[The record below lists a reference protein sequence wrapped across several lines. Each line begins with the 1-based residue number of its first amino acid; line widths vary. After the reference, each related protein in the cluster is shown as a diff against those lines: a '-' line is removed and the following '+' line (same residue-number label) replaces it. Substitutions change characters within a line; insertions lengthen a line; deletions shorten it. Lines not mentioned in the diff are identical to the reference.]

1 MSSIIGYNYYSNEA
15 VICQYDK
22 ALEFLISNKS
32 EMFKHSLKEIHIRK
46 VMPDIQFFFLLKEY
60 RYEDDKFWSKI
71 LSSLDKNFNI
81 NSSAGD
87 DRYWKNSGGPRWG
100 YELVELL
107 HRYIESLNF
116 GSNNIRISTADVMSI
131 IKKEYNNDSFTLTPS
146 AEITSISS
154 NYDAENNVN
163 VTKKKR
169 TKKDKAIQN
178 VYKNITFDK
187 TSFFKDVSNILSC
200 KTKFNTDD
208 EYFGKVKDTEL
219 SFNNLHY
226 IEKIVE
232 VNKDIEDPD
241 YLEKMVAVTKI
252 VQNNHG
258 LLKFNEEIIDALSS
272 YVEKHIVLLNMKEHP
287 ENINHSLV
295 PKKEV
300 RNKKSND
307 QIVDSDIID
316 QDMIIN
322 DEMND
327 DEIEID

>member
-1 MSSIIGYNYYSNEA
+1 MSQQTNNPLFKEHN
-15 VICQYDK
+15 DK
-22 ALEFLISNKS
+22 MLSVLVHSVYTMIVKS
-32 EMFKHSLKEIHIRK
+32 VHEL
-46 VMPDIQFFFLLKEY
+46 
-60 RYEDDKFWSKI
+60 SKTKT
-71 LSSLDKNFNI
+71 SK
-81 NSSAGD
+81 
-87 DRYWKNSGGPRWG
+87 
-100 YELVELL
+100 
-107 HRYIESLNF
+107 YIESLNF
-116 GSNNIRISTADVMSI
+116 GSNNIRISTADVMTI

-154 NYDAENNVN
+154 NYDVENNVT

-200 KTKFNTDD
+200 KTKFNIND

-226 IEKIVE
+226 IEKNVE
-232 VNKDIEDPD
+232 VNKDIEGMKILIYTSNIDKIDGKKYAVGAIKNNKLYYFCNYSNHDNYADPD

-272 YVEKHIVLLNMKEHP
+272 YIEKHIVTKHERTSSNKKSKNKKDKIEDK

-300 RNKKSND
+300 KNKKSND

-327 DEIEID
+327 DDVEID